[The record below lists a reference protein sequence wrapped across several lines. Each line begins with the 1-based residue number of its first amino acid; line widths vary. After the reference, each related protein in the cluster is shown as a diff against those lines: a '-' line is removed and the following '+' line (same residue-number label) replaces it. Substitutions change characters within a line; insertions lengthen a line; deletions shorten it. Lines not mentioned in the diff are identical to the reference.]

1 MIRLIFPHGVFAG
14 LVPGPGRFA
23 GEIVLPD
30 QRLLNRMRP
39 LRIDFLLSAG
49 GRLLSAGLLISR
61 IISRI
66 ISRRNLA
73 RSRLRS
79 SLAGQHT
86 SGQRERARRSQPST
100 PDFRAPIL
108 FQLQALSLCTPQKTN
123 PTEAGILIILRSRRQ
138 CQFPLGLGSGYG
150 SVPARKTVPS
160 CRVDPRGR
168 TRNTTSC
175 PLFRLDST
183 LANSSSLFTACLFT
197 SRTTSPRFRLM
208 SSANDPVFTSCT
220 ITPLPADM
228 SRRSAIS
235 GVSLRTVTP
244 NLLCLGVL
252 SSLPLSS
259 SFKRAANSLAR
270 SAMVT
275 VVSCCLLLRRKP
287 NTTFAPGLREAMSA
301 TNSAPLVTFF
311 PSTVVMVSPTFS
323 PAWSAGLPATTLET
337 VTPDPLPYTRAMAGF
352 STASN
357 IMPIDPRETLCSGPV
372 SWL

>member
-1 MIRLIFPHGVFAG
+1 MIMARPQSQADQRPRIRHSLRLPAMIRLIFPHGVFAG

-49 GRLLSAGLLISR
+49 GRLLSAGLFLAAGSRARNLGFAASARGLSTGLLISR

-150 SVPARKTVPS
+150 SVPARKTVQS

-323 PAWSAGLPATTLET
+323 PA
-337 VTPDPLPYTRAMAGF
+337 
-352 STASN
+352 
-357 IMPIDPRETLCSGPV
+357 
-372 SWL
+372 